1 MKIFNIIFI
10 FFIFLAAMQAL
21 SAPFRRQVSFEWEP
35 IPGAAAYDI
44 ELRPIKVTGE
54 SKTFKFSS
62 VTNNWSGNLAPG
74 LYQLRLKSKDQRGVG
89 GEWSKPEEFQV
100 KLEGL
105 KLVAPMTE
113 KVYANQA
120 EVTNVVFQ
128 WEPLG
133 GAMSYQLTILNED
146 GSTLL
151 NQELKANQFSV
162 PLKVAKN
169 YTWSL
174 DAKSVDGLGSE
185 EPIKKQLQLLGP
197 KLDAPVI
204 EMPDNAF
211 VRELK
216 WKKPRFGE
224 KFDLLLQKRD
234 PASNSYKQV
243 YTAKDMTF
251 QGMEFPR
258 SWPGGDYKL
267 QIRSTAN
274 LREPSKVSEIRFPV
288 QNGDRSPAAE
298 VSQLLRNSIDRT
310 SGFFGIAS
318 WFITNVK
325 FQGNNPE
332 HGATSSF
339 QASAGTGRLGAG
351 YLSPVHPFG
360 FVGFVDLSGFIL
372 NSKNYTYPSAELNI
386 IYRTNSGDR
395 AEIRHQI
402 GGFYKEIIDIYATGS
417 SGEYVIDRI
426 ASVGPHYGIEYWYAF
441 NPKIGFQLN
450 AHTYLSLFKVKTPN
464 DNAIDPSLSFQIGLM
479 GSYRMNKKAT
489 GLLGYAYRR
498 DTLAYK
504 ATEGNSGSSTQ
515 SLANSGDYNQTEL
528 TGHYLNLLME
538 YAF

>member
-1 MKIFNIIFI
+1 MNLLKQLFV
-10 FFIFLAAMQAL
+10 L
-21 SAPFRRQVSFEWEP
+21 SILFTSLLTPAAPFRRQVSFEWEA
-35 IPGAAAYDI
+35 IPGAYAYEI

-54 SKTFKFSS
+54 SKTFKFNSA
-62 VTNNWSGNLAPG
+62 TNNWSGNLAPG

-105 KLVAPMTE
+105 KVVSPLTE
-113 KVYANQA
+113 KVTALQP
-120 EVTNVVFQ
+120 EMTNLNFQ

-133 GAMSYQLTILNED
+133 GAISYQLTIFNED
-146 GSTLL
+146 GSVHLI
-151 NQELKANQFSV
+151 QEIKTNQFSA

-174 DAKSVDGLGSE
+174 DARSVDGLGSE
-185 EPIKKQLQLLGP
+185 EPIKRKLQLYGP
-197 KLDAPVI
+197 KLDAPTI
-204 EMPDNAF
+204 EVPENAF

-224 KFDLLLQKRD
+224 KFDLLLQRRD
-234 PASNSYKQV
+234 AATNSYKQV

-258 SWPGGDYKL
+258 SWPGGEYKL

-274 LREPSKVSEIRFPV
+274 LRDPSKVSEIRFPV

-351 YLSPVHPFG
+351 YLSPIHPFG

-386 IYRTNSGDR
+386 IYRTQSGDR
-395 AEIRHQI
+395 AEVRHHF
-402 GGFYKEIIDIYATGS
+402 GGFYKEIVDIYATNS
-417 SGEYVIDRI
+417 TGEYVIDRI

-479 GSYRMNKKAT
+479 GSYRLNKKAT
-489 GLLGYAYRR
+489 GLVGYAYRR

-504 ATEGNSGSSTQ
+504 ATEGSSGSSTQ
-515 SLANSGDYNQTEL
+515 SLAQSGDYNQTEL